1 MVMDNIREGV
11 KKPWA
16 KILIFAI
23 VISFV
28 GAGYFTSAL
37 FLGDP
42 NAVAVVNGD
51 SVSRTEFQRAYSS
64 TRQRYGEA
72 YTQFIKTEEQE
83 RNFRINVLQNLIS
96 RKLTLQS
103 TKNMGMRASDD
114 SIRKVIVEIPALQ
127 NDGAFS
133 SELLDKALVNI
144 GMTRSQFKQS
154 LQTDQI
160 LAQLTDGISKS
171 EFVLTNELSNQYKYL
186 GQKRSGRVLDIKYS
200 AFSNGLVISDEEAS
214 EYYEA
219 NKDNYRQ
226 EEKITLDY
234 IELSVE
240 ALLKAVTI
248 NDGELTTYYEENMDR
263 YKSEESKSVSHILI
277 ASGEDTSARD
287 IKIQET
293 KINELKAKLDAGEDF
308 SALAKTS
315 SEDEFSA
322 ENGGDLGVV
331 EKGAM
336 QDTFD
341 EAVASLANV
350 GDISAPIKT
359 DFGFHIIKLT
369 GMVKG
374 EIQPIDEVKVQI
386 TEALQKQ
393 KAEELFYERSAIL
406 EEKSFEISDSLT
418 EVAESIEVPVST
430 SVEFSR
436 STATGIFRN
445 PEVLTAAFSDHVIDA
460 QLNSAPISISDKQI
474 IVMRINKHQPSEIQ
488 SLELV
493 KDKVLT
499 NRKLHKSKK
508 LAIEFANNIKSKLK
522 SNESID
528 ELVFQKS
535 LKWTDLDRVE
545 RTGTELPFQQLQ
557 AFFEINKTDEGSVT
571 YDSMESVQSYT
582 LFVLNKVENGDLD
595 DAEDTVKKQSEQKLS
610 RFYSD
615 AVYASMIEQ
624 LRNDAEIIEN
634 LANIER

>member
-1 MVMDNIREGV
+1 MMMDNIREGV

-42 NAVAVVNGD
+42 NAVAVVNGE
-51 SVSRTEFQRAYSS
+51 SVSRIEFQRAYSS

-103 TKNMGMRASDD
+103 TETMGMRASDF
-114 SIRKVIVEIPALQ
+114 SIRKVIIEIPALQ
-127 NDGAFS
+127 KDGVFS
-133 SELLDKALVNI
+133 SELLDQALVNI
-144 GMTRSQFKQS
+144 GMSRAQFKQS

-160 LAQLTDGISKS
+160 LSQLTDGISKS

-200 AFSNGLVISDEEAS
+200 IFSEGIEISDEDVLAF
-214 EYYEA
+214 YET
-219 NKDNYRQ
+219 NKESYRQ
-226 EEKITLDY
+226 EEKVTLDY

-240 ALLKAVTI
+240 ALEKDVTVS
-248 NDGELTTYYEENMDR
+248 DDELIIYYEENMEF
-263 YKSEESKSVSHILI
+263 YKSDERKSVSHILV
-277 ASGEDTSARD
+277 ATPEDATTD
-287 IKIQET
+287 DVKIKET
-293 KINELKAKLDAGEDF
+293 KINELKTRLDSGEGF
-308 SALAKTS
+308 AELAKS
-315 SEDEFSA
+315 DSEDEFSA

-331 EKGAM
+331 EKGSM

-341 EAVASLANV
+341 IAVEGLVKV

-369 GMVKG
+369 ALVEG
-374 EIQPIDEVKVQI
+374 EIQPLEEVKEQI
-386 TEALQKQ
+386 AQILQEQ

-418 EVAESIEVPVST
+418 EVSESVGIKIKT

-436 STATGIFRN
+436 STASGIFKN
-445 PEVLTAAFSDHVIDA
+445 IDVLNVAFSDHVIDA
-460 QLNSAPISISDKQI
+460 QLNSTPISISDNQVVVI
-474 IVMRINKHQPSEIQ
+474 RINKHQPSEIQ
-488 SLELV
+488 ALDLV
-493 KDKVLT
+493 KDKVIAS
-499 NRKLHKSKK
+499 RKLEKSKT
-508 LAIEFANNIKSKLK
+508 LAVEYANNIKAKLK
-522 SNESID
+522 SNENVD
-528 ELVFQKS
+528 ELISQKT
-535 LKWTDLDRVE
+535 LKWIDLDSVE
-545 RTGTELPFQQLQ
+545 RTAASLPYQQLQ
-557 AFFEINKTDEGSVT
+557 TFFEINKADENAIA
-571 YDSMESVQSYT
+571 YDSMESAQSYT
-582 LFVLNKVENGDLD
+582 LFILNKIEDGKLD
-595 DAEDTVKKQSEQKLS
+595 EAEDAVRIQAEQRLS

-624 LRNDAEIIEN
+624 LRNEADIVEN
-634 LANIER
+634 LSNIER

>member
-1 MVMDNIREGV
+1 MDNIREGV

-83 RNFRINVLQNLIS
+83 RNFRINVLQNLIN

-571 YDSMESVQSYT
+571 YDSMESAQSYT

>member
-1 MVMDNIREGV
+1 MDNIREGV

>member
-1 MVMDNIREGV
+1 MVMDIREGV